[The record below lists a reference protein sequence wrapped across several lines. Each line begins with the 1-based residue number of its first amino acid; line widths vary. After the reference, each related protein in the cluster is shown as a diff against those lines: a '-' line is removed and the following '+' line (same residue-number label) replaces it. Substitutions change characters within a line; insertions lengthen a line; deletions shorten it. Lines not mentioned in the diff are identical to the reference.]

1 MRVVPVGL
9 VRRSGRTPGFVWA
22 VPKPANV
29 SPVPRPK
36 EFDEEQALDAAMR
49 TFWANGYEATS
60 TEDLCRAT
68 GLGRSSIYNT
78 FSSKHELFKRAL
90 VRYTELM
97 TDNQIA
103 LLEDETRSPGR
114 RLRDLFDAIIAGE
127 VENRRDDRGIGCLTV
142 NTTVELAGRDPE
154 AAELVEHDQRRRL
167 DALRAVIATGL
178 RDGEFRSG
186 RDPAELA
193 RFVNAVIAGIRV
205 AGQGG
210 ADIPTLNA
218 IADTARQAL

>member
-1 MRVVPVGL
+1 M
-9 VRRSGRTPGFVWA
+9 
-22 VPKPANV
+22 
-29 SPVPRPK
+29 PRPK

>member
-1 MRVVPVGL
+1 M
-9 VRRSGRTPGFVWA
+9 
-22 VPKPANV
+22 
-29 SPVPRPK
+29 PRPK

-49 TFWANGYEATS
+49 AFWVNGYEATS

-90 VRYTELM
+90 IRYTELM
-97 TDNQIA
+97 SASQIA
-103 LLEDETRSPGR
+103 QLADEARSPKD
-114 RLRDLFDAIIAGE
+114 RLRDLFDAVIAGE
-127 VENRRDDRGIGCLTV
+127 VENRCDDRGIGCLTV
-142 NTTVELAGRDPE
+142 NTTVELAGRDRE
-154 AAELVEHDQRRRL
+154 AAELVERDQRRRL

-193 RFVNAVIAGIRV
+193 RFLNAVIAGIRV

-210 ADIPTLNA
+210 ADIPTLRA
-218 IADTARQAL
+218 IADTALEAL

>member
-1 MRVVPVGL
+1 M
-9 VRRSGRTPGFVWA
+9 
-22 VPKPANV
+22 
-29 SPVPRPK
+29 PRPK

-49 TFWANGYEATS
+49 TFWVNGYEATS

-90 VRYTELM
+90 IRYTELM
-97 TDNQIA
+97 TAGQIA
-103 LLEDETRSPGR
+103 LLDDGTRSPKD
-114 RLRDLFDAIIAGE
+114 RLRGLFDAIIAGE

-142 NTTVELAGRDPE
+142 NTTVELAGRDRE
-154 AAELVEHDQRRRL
+154 AAELVERDQRRRL

-193 RFVNAVIAGIRV
+193 RFLNAVIAGIRV

-210 ADIPTLNA
+210 ADIPTLKA
-218 IADTARQAL
+218 IADTALEAL

>member
-1 MRVVPVGL
+1 MDG
-9 VRRSGRTPGFVWA
+9 
-22 VPKPANV
+22 
-29 SPVPRPK
+29 VPRPK
-36 EFDEEQALDAAMR
+36 KFDEEQALDAAMR

-78 FSSKHELFKRAL
+78 FTSKHELFKRAL

-97 TDNQIA
+97 TANQLT
-103 LLEDETRSPGR
+103 LLEDETRSAGE
-114 RLRDLFDAIIAGE
+114 RLRGLFDAIIAGE

-142 NTTVELAGRDPE
+142 NTTVELAARDPE
-154 AAELVEHDQRRRL
+154 AADLVARDQQRRL
-167 DALRAVIATGL
+167 GALEAVVRVGQ
-178 RDGEFRSG
+178 RDGEFTSKRE
-186 RDPAELA
+186 PAELA

-210 ADIPTLNA
+210 ADIPALKA
-218 IADTARQAL
+218 IAATALEAL

>member
-1 MRVVPVGL
+1 M
-9 VRRSGRTPGFVWA
+9 
-22 VPKPANV
+22 
-29 SPVPRPK
+29 PRPR

-78 FSSKHELFKRAL
+78 FTSKHELFKRAL
-90 VRYTELM
+90 VRYTDLM
-97 TDNQIA
+97 SAGQLA
-103 LLEDETRSPGR
+103 LLEDGTRAPDD

-142 NTTVELAGRDPE
+142 NTTVELAGRDRE
-154 AAELVEHDQRRRL
+154 AAELVSRDQRRRL
-167 DALRAVIATGL
+167 EALEVVIRAGQ
-178 RDGEFRSG
+178 RDGRFSST
-186 RDPAELA
+186 RDAAELA

-210 ADIPTLNA
+210 ADIPALKA
-218 IADTARQAL
+218 IAATALDAL

>member
-1 MRVVPVGL
+1 M
-9 VRRSGRTPGFVWA
+9 
-22 VPKPANV
+22 
-29 SPVPRPK
+29 PRPK

-78 FSSKHELFKRAL
+78 FSSKHELFKRSL

-97 TDNQIA
+97 TTSQLT
-103 LLEDETRSPGR
+103 LLEDETLAARTR
-114 RLRDLFDAIIAGE
+114 VLNLFEAIIAGE
-127 VENRRDDRGIGCLTV
+127 AEHRRDDRGIGCLTV
-142 NTTVELAGRDPE
+142 NTTVELAARDPE
-154 AAELVEHDQRRRL
+154 AADLVARDQQRRL
-167 DALRAVIATGL
+167 DALEAVVRVGQ
-178 RDGEFRSG
+178 RDGQFTSTRE
-186 RDPAELA
+186 PAELA

-210 ADIPTLNA
+210 ADIPTLKA
-218 IADTARQAL
+218 IADTALEAL

>member
-1 MRVVPVGL
+1 M
-9 VRRSGRTPGFVWA
+9 
-22 VPKPANV
+22 
-29 SPVPRPK
+29 PRPK

-90 VRYTELM
+90 IRYTELM
-97 TDNQIA
+97 TASQIA
-103 LLEDETRSPGR
+103 LLDDETRSPED
-114 RLRDLFDAIIAGE
+114 RLRDLFDAVIAGE

-142 NTTVELAGRDPE
+142 NTTVELAGRDRE
-154 AAELVEHDQRRRL
+154 AAELVERDQRRRL

-193 RFVNAVIAGIRV
+193 RFLNAVIAGIRV
-205 AGQGG
+205 ASQGG
-210 ADIPTLNA
+210 ADIPTLKA
-218 IADTARQAL
+218 IADTALEAL

>member
-1 MRVVPVGL
+1 M
-9 VRRSGRTPGFVWA
+9 
-22 VPKPANV
+22 
-29 SPVPRPK
+29 PRPK

-97 TDNQIA
+97 TTNQLA
-103 LLEDETRSPGR
+103 LLQDEARSAEE
-114 RLRDLFDAIIAGE
+114 RLHGLFDAIIAGE

-142 NTTVELAGRDPE
+142 NTTVELAARDPE
-154 AAELVEHDQRRRL
+154 AADLVARDQQRRL
-167 DALRAVIATGL
+167 DALEAVVRTGQ
-178 RDGEFRSG
+178 RDGAFTSKRT
-186 RDPAELA
+186 PAELA

-210 ADIPTLNA
+210 ADIPSLKA
-218 IADTARQAL
+218 IAATALEAL

>member
-1 MRVVPVGL
+1 M
-9 VRRSGRTPGFVWA
+9 
-22 VPKPANV
+22 
-29 SPVPRPK
+29 PRPR
-36 EFDEEQALDAAMR
+36 EFDEQQALDAAMR
-49 TFWANGYEATS
+49 TFWVNGYEATS

-97 TDNQIA
+97 TANQVA
-103 LLEDETRSPGR
+103 LLEDETRSPGQ
-114 RLRDLFDAIIAGE
+114 RLRDLLDAIIAGE
-127 VENRRDDRGIGCLTV
+127 VENRRDERGIGCLTV
-142 NTTVELAGRDPE
+142 NTTVELGGRDRE
-154 AAELVEHDQRRRL
+154 AAELVDRDQRRRL
-167 DALRAVIATGL
+167 DALRAVIATGA

-193 RFVNAVIAGIRV
+193 RFLNAVIAGIRV

-210 ADIPTLNA
+210 ADIPTLKA
-218 IADTARQAL
+218 IADTALEAL

>member
-1 MRVVPVGL
+1 
-9 VRRSGRTPGFVWA
+9 
-22 VPKPANV
+22 V
-29 SPVPRPK
+29 SRVPRPK

-97 TDNQIA
+97 TANQLT
-103 LLEDETRSPGR
+103 LLEDETRSAEE
-114 RLRDLFDAIIAGE
+114 RLHGLFDEIIAGE
-127 VENRRDDRGIGCLTV
+127 AENRRDDRGIGCLTV

-154 AAELVEHDQRRRL
+154 AADLVARDQQRRL
-167 DALRAVIATGL
+167 ESLEAVVRIGQ
-178 RDGEFRSG
+178 RDGAFTSKRE
-186 RDPAELA
+186 PAELA
-193 RFVNAVIAGIRV
+193 RFVNAVIAGIRI

-210 ADIPTLNA
+210 ADIPSLKA
-218 IADTARQAL
+218 IAATALEAL

>member
-1 MRVVPVGL
+1 M
-9 VRRSGRTPGFVWA
+9 
-22 VPKPANV
+22 
-29 SPVPRPK
+29 PRPK

-78 FSSKHELFKRAL
+78 FTSKHELFKRAL

-97 TDNQIA
+97 TAGQIA
-103 LLEDETRSPGR
+103 LLEDETRSPGQ

-127 VENRRDDRGIGCLTV
+127 VEHRRDDRGIGCLTV
-142 NTTVELAGRDPE
+142 NTTVELAGRDRE
-154 AAELVEHDQRRRL
+154 AAELVDRDQRRRL
-167 DALRAVIATGL
+167 DALEAVIATGQ
-178 RDGEFRSG
+178 RDGRFTSKRQ
-186 RDPAELA
+186 PAELA

-210 ADIPTLNA
+210 ADIPTLKA
-218 IADTARQAL
+218 IASTALAAL

>member
-1 MRVVPVGL
+1 M
-9 VRRSGRTPGFVWA
+9 
-22 VPKPANV
+22 
-29 SPVPRPK
+29 PRPK
-36 EFDEEQALDAAMR
+36 EFDEDQALDAAMR
-49 TFWANGYEATS
+49 TFWVNGYEATS

-78 FSSKHELFKRAL
+78 FNSKHELFKRAL

-97 TDNQIA
+97 TANQVA
-103 LLEDETRSPGR
+103 LLEDEARPPGQ
-114 RLRDLFDAIIAGE
+114 RLRDLLDAIIAGE
-127 VENRRDDRGIGCLTV
+127 AEHRRDERGIGCLTV
-142 NTTVELAGRDPE
+142 NTTVELAGRDRE
-154 AAELVEHDQRRRL
+154 AAELVDRDQRRRL
-167 DALRAVIATGL
+167 DALRAVIAAGL

-210 ADIPTLNA
+210 ADIPTLKA
-218 IADTARQAL
+218 IADTALDAL

>member
-1 MRVVPVGL
+1 M
-9 VRRSGRTPGFVWA
+9 
-22 VPKPANV
+22 
-29 SPVPRPK
+29 PRPK

-154 AAELVEHDQRRRL
+154 AAELVERDQRRRL